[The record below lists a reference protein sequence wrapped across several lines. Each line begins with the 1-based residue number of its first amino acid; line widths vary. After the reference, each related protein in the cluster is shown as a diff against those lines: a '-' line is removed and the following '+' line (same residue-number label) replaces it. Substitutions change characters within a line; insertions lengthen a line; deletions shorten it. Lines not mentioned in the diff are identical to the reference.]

1 MNLTD
6 GRIIENWD
14 YFYLNFLWKRGYFW

>member
-6 GRIIENWD
+6 GRIIENWN
-14 YFYLNFLWKRGYFW
+14 YFYLNFL